1 MHKVTGYIM
10 NVTGMTSMNSP
21 NQAEIFKNQV
31 ELWGKSRAKESFA
44 QRFAGLKTDGSSA
57 QRFAG
62 ARTEG
67 SGNAV
72 KRGTALLTKEQLQM
86 LKEKYD
92 AENMEEKEFYDFLM
106 DLTDMKEENYLM
118 RFMNG
123 INYSEYV
130 LEMIRQ
136 GKCQVSP
143 ACGLGTVCMMYENDL
158 RYAWK
163 MQEILQQLKGKLSE
177 TGCAESD

>member
-10 NVTGMTSMNSP
+10 KVTGMTSMNSP

-44 QRFAGLKTDGSSA
+44 QRFAGFKTDGSSA

-67 SGNAV
+67 RGNAV
-72 KRGTALLTKEQLQM
+72 KS
-86 LKEKYD
+86 
-92 AENMEEKEFYDFLM
+92 DFLM

-143 ACGLGTVCMMYENDL
+143 ASGLGTVCMMCENDL
-158 RYAWK
+158 RYARK